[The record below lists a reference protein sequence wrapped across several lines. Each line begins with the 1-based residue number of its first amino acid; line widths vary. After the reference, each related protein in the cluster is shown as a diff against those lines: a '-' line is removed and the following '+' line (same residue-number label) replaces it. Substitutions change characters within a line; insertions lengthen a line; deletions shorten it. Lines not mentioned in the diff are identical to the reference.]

1 MSALVSLW
9 FLSHSLLTNNTY
21 DTLRAVPATVFTL
34 DVLLAS
40 PLRAPVCTKLRSKA
54 PGRSHQCACQLRWE
68 TRSRHT
74 RKPQLSCPLP
84 TRHTIATIMRVNDPG
99 FFGLPEAPC
108 EVPETRMRRTRPAPA
123 CSASNLSR
131 LMLTRVDALWLECQ
145 WCRQR
150 SHQDAAA
157 RCCAAPCP
165 CNPDACSSRDLE
177 AEERGCLRLSEDT
190 DSSQDGLL
198 SILSVAARVVC
209 VKCKVNTR
217 YSRVGKIN

>member
-1 MSALVSLW
+1 MSRRPPSPEECTLCVCRMLCASRPFERPLVPI
-9 FLSHSLLTNNTY
+9 NTAV
-21 DTLRAVPATVFTL
+21 DPHELRFP
-34 DVLLAS
+34 
-40 PLRAPVCTKLRSKA
+40 R
-54 PGRSHQCACQLRWE
+54 
-68 TRSRHT
+68 
-74 RKPQLSCPLP
+74 
-84 TRHTIATIMRVNDPG
+84 
-99 FFGLPEAPC
+99 
-108 EVPETRMRRTRPAPA
+108 RMRRTRPAPA

-209 VKCKVNTR
+209 VESKVNTR
-217 YSRVGKIN
+217 YSRVRWGKSIRSCD